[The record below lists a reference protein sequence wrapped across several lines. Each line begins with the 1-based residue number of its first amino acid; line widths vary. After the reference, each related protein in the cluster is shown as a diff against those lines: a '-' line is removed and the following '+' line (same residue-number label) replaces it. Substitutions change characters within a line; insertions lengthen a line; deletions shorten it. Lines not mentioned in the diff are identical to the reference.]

1 MCPIVP
7 ILMCGLLR
15 SNFSFAI
22 RENASLSR
30 SLALY
35 LADDFLGLRCRDF
48 LVLAEMHGETA
59 APLRPRAQFGSVSEH
74 GRQRHHRLNNA
85 GGSPQLRGFD
95 PAAPR
100 IQVADHVA

>member
-1 MCPIVP
+1 MCPMVP
-7 ILMCGLLR
+7 ILMFGLVR

-22 RENASLSR
+22 RETASLSC
-30 SLALY
+30 SLALD

-48 LVLAEMHGETA
+48 LVLAEMHRETA
-59 APLRPRAQFGSVSEH
+59 APLRPRAQFGSVPEH
-74 GRQRHHRLNNA
+74 GRQRHHRFDDA

-100 IQVADHVA
+100 V

>member
-7 ILMCGLLR
+7 ILMYGLLR

-30 SLALY
+30 NLALD

-48 LVLAEMHGETA
+48 LVPAEMHGETA
-59 APLRPRAQFGSVSEH
+59 APLRPRSQFRSVPEH
-74 GRQRHHRLNNA
+74 GRQRHHRFADA

-100 IQVADHVA
+100 V

>member
-1 MCPIVP
+1 MCPMVP
-7 ILMCGLLR
+7 MLMCGLVR

-22 RENASLSR
+22 RENASLS
-30 SLALY
+30 SLALD
-35 LADDFLGLRCRDF
+35 LADDFLGLRRGDF

-59 APLRPRAQFGSVSEH
+59 APLRPRAQFRSVPEH
-74 GRQRHHRLNNA
+74 GRQRHHGFNDA

-100 IQVADHVA
+100 V